1 MADLSFPLD
10 KPLSSLGIKSRLLH
24 LNGMLHAVRKWK
36 DPQADKAI
44 HLLVKDN
51 IGVAGF
57 PTSAGSYALKDLEL
71 PDAFCIQRLRRNPN
85 IDFFGKTHL
94 TELAGFVTSNVL
106 PYGYSELGGFGRN
119 PHGNFPCG
127 GSSAGSAIAVAAGFC
142 DAALGTETRGSL
154 MIPGFRNGVYSF
166 KPTRGLVS
174 RTGIIPLSSSFDAPG
189 VLTRNPALLKEVF
202 LSMIGVDPA
211 DDQSFELR
219 SKESKPSRKRIIL
232 CVNRSLG
239 EMELLQTK
247 LRSFLA
253 QLKLNGFEIIFID
266 LPEVSFDYKTISSTD
281 IRADITKFLHRYGS
295 DNEPRSFE
303 GLVECYRE
311 RPHAH
316 LYGMERLEDALAMP
330 QIEKSELKKLVQENV
345 AKARNGRA
353 LKKKVQ
359 RAETAIMIN
368 ILSVL
373 IYTSSFLFCN
383 TTNNPDVSKSAG
395 SIKPEAPNMI
405 RQIMPIPRPAKAG
418 VCLSAFSHWSIKMI
432 TNRAV
437 MQKSM
442 PSISHGISCPNIPP
456 KTEPIIQ

>member
-71 PDAFCIQRLRRNPN
+71 PDAFCIQRLRRNPT

-127 GSSAGSAIAVAAGFC
+127 GSSSGSAIAVAAGFC

-154 MIPGFRNGVYSF
+154 MIPGFRNGVFSF
-166 KPTRGLVS
+166 KPSRGLVS

-189 VLTRNPALLKEVF
+189 VLARNPEILREVF

-266 LPEVSFDYKTISSTD
+266 LPEVSFDYTTISSTD
-281 IRADITKFLHRYGS
+281 IRADITKFLHRYGP

-345 AKARNGRA
+345 AKARNLINSILDRYDADFVGFLNFVDWFSIGGGPSSTLPVSFETKPPISIMLGSRLGNDLA
-353 LKKKVQ
+353 LLDIVQ
-359 RAETAIMIN
+359 EF
-368 ILSVL
+368 SEV
-373 IYTSSFLFCN
+373 
-383 TTNNPDVSKSAG
+383 
-395 SIKPEAPNMI
+395 
-405 RQIMPIPRPAKAG
+405 AKA
-418 VCLSAFSHWSIKMI
+418 AQH
-432 TNRAV
+432 TDN
-437 MQKSM
+437 
-442 PSISHGISCPNIPP
+442 
-456 KTEPIIQ
+456 

>member
-127 GSSAGSAIAVAAGFC
+127 GSSSGSAIAVAAGFC

-154 MIPGFRNGVYSF
+154 MIPGFRNGVFSF
-166 KPTRGLVS
+166 KPSRGLVS
-174 RTGIIPLSSSFDAPG
+174 RSGIIPLSSSFDAPG
-189 VLTRNPALLKEVF
+189 VLARNPEILREVF

-281 IRADITKFLHRYGS
+281 IRADITKFLHRYGP

-345 AKARNGRA
+345 AKARNLINSILDRYDADFVGFLNFVDWFSIGGGPSSTLPVSFETKPPISIMLGSRLGNDLA
-353 LKKKVQ
+353 LLDIVQ
-359 RAETAIMIN
+359 EF
-368 ILSVL
+368 SEV
-373 IYTSSFLFCN
+373 
-383 TTNNPDVSKSAG
+383 
-395 SIKPEAPNMI
+395 
-405 RQIMPIPRPAKAG
+405 AKA
-418 VCLSAFSHWSIKMI
+418 AQH
-432 TNRAV
+432 TDN
-437 MQKSM
+437 
-442 PSISHGISCPNIPP
+442 
-456 KTEPIIQ
+456 

>member
-127 GSSAGSAIAVAAGFC
+127 GSSSGSAIAVAAGFC

-154 MIPGFRNGVYSF
+154 MIPGFRNGVFSF
-166 KPTRGLVS
+166 KPSRGLVS

-189 VLTRNPALLKEVF
+189 VLARNPEILREVF

-281 IRADITKFLHRYGS
+281 IRADITKFLHRYGP

-345 AKARNGRA
+345 AKARNLINSILDRYDADFVGFLNFVDWFSIGGGPSSTLPVSFETKPPISIMLGSRLGNDLA
-353 LKKKVQ
+353 LLDIVQ
-359 RAETAIMIN
+359 EFSEVAIAAQHTDN
-368 ILSVL
+368 
-373 IYTSSFLFCN
+373 
-383 TTNNPDVSKSAG
+383 
-395 SIKPEAPNMI
+395 
-405 RQIMPIPRPAKAG
+405 
-418 VCLSAFSHWSIKMI
+418 
-432 TNRAV
+432 
-437 MQKSM
+437 
-442 PSISHGISCPNIPP
+442 
-456 KTEPIIQ
+456 

>member
-127 GSSAGSAIAVAAGFC
+127 GSSSGSAIAVAAGFC

-154 MIPGFRNGVYSF
+154 MIPGFRNGVFSF
-166 KPTRGLVS
+166 KPSRGLVS

-189 VLTRNPALLKEVF
+189 VLARNPEILREVF

-281 IRADITKFLHRYGS
+281 IRADITKFLHRYGP

-303 GLVECYRE
+303 GLIECYRE

-345 AKARNGRA
+345 AKARNLINSILDRYDADFVGFLNFVDWFSIGGGPSSTLPVSFETKPPISIMLGSRLGNDLA
-353 LKKKVQ
+353 LLDIVQ
-359 RAETAIMIN
+359 EF
-368 ILSVL
+368 SEV
-373 IYTSSFLFCN
+373 
-383 TTNNPDVSKSAG
+383 
-395 SIKPEAPNMI
+395 
-405 RQIMPIPRPAKAG
+405 AKA
-418 VCLSAFSHWSIKMI
+418 AQH
-432 TNRAV
+432 TDN
-437 MQKSM
+437 
-442 PSISHGISCPNIPP
+442 
-456 KTEPIIQ
+456 

>member
-127 GSSAGSAIAVAAGFC
+127 GSSSGSAIAVAAGFC

-154 MIPGFRNGVYSF
+154 MIPGFRNGVFSF
-166 KPTRGLVS
+166 KPSRGLVS

-189 VLTRNPALLKEVF
+189 VLARNPEILREVF

-281 IRADITKFLHRYGS
+281 IRADITKFLHRYGP

-345 AKARNGRA
+345 AKARNLINSILDRYDADFVGFLNFVDWFSIGGGPSSTLPVSFETKPPISIMLGSRVGNDLA
-353 LKKKVQ
+353 LLDIVQ
-359 RAETAIMIN
+359 EF
-368 ILSVL
+368 SEV
-373 IYTSSFLFCN
+373 
-383 TTNNPDVSKSAG
+383 
-395 SIKPEAPNMI
+395 
-405 RQIMPIPRPAKAG
+405 AKA
-418 VCLSAFSHWSIKMI
+418 AQH
-432 TNRAV
+432 TDN
-437 MQKSM
+437 
-442 PSISHGISCPNIPP
+442 
-456 KTEPIIQ
+456 

>member
-1 MADLSFPLD
+1 
-10 KPLSSLGIKSRLLH
+10 
-24 LNGMLHAVRKWK
+24 
-36 DPQADKAI
+36 
-44 HLLVKDN
+44 
-51 IGVAGF
+51 
-57 PTSAGSYALKDLEL
+57 
-71 PDAFCIQRLRRNPN
+71 
-85 IDFFGKTHL
+85 
-94 TELAGFVTSNVL
+94 
-106 PYGYSELGGFGRN
+106 
-119 PHGNFPCG
+119 
-127 GSSAGSAIAVAAGFC
+127 
-142 DAALGTETRGSL
+142 

-232 CVNRSLG
+232 CVNRSLR

-345 AKARNGRA
+345 VKARNLINSILDRYDADFVGFLNFVDWFSIGGGPSSTLPVSFETKPPISIMLGSRVGNDLA
-353 LKKKVQ
+353 LLDIVQ
-359 RAETAIMIN
+359 EF
-368 ILSVL
+368 SEV
-373 IYTSSFLFCN
+373 
-383 TTNNPDVSKSAG
+383 
-395 SIKPEAPNMI
+395 
-405 RQIMPIPRPAKAG
+405 AKA
-418 VCLSAFSHWSIKMI
+418 AQH
-432 TNRAV
+432 TDN
-437 MQKSM
+437 
-442 PSISHGISCPNIPP
+442 
-456 KTEPIIQ
+456 

>member
-127 GSSAGSAIAVAAGFC
+127 GSSSGSAIAVSAGFC

-154 MIPGFRNGVYSF
+154 MIPGFRNGVFSF
-166 KPTRGLVS
+166 KPSRGLVS

-189 VLTRNPALLKEVF
+189 VLARNPEILREVF

-281 IRADITKFLHRYGS
+281 IRADITKFLHRYGP

-311 RPHAH
+311 RSHAH

-345 AKARNGRA
+345 AKARNLINSILDRYDADFVGFLNFVDWFSIGGGPSSTLPVSFETKPPISIMLGSRLGNDLA
-353 LKKKVQ
+353 LLDIVQ
-359 RAETAIMIN
+359 EF
-368 ILSVL
+368 SEV
-373 IYTSSFLFCN
+373 
-383 TTNNPDVSKSAG
+383 
-395 SIKPEAPNMI
+395 
-405 RQIMPIPRPAKAG
+405 AKA
-418 VCLSAFSHWSIKMI
+418 AQY
-432 TNRAV
+432 TDN
-437 MQKSM
+437 
-442 PSISHGISCPNIPP
+442 
-456 KTEPIIQ
+456 

>member
-127 GSSAGSAIAVAAGFC
+127 GSSSGSAIAVAAGFC

-154 MIPGFRNGVYSF
+154 MIPGFRNGVFSF
-166 KPTRGLVS
+166 KPSRGLVS

-189 VLTRNPALLKEVF
+189 VLARNPEILREVF

-281 IRADITKFLHRYGS
+281 IRADITKFLHRYGP

-345 AKARNGRA
+345 AKARNLINSILDRYDADFVGFLNFVYWFSIGGGPSSTLPVSFETKPPISIMLGSRLGNDLA
-353 LKKKVQ
+353 LLDIVQ
-359 RAETAIMIN
+359 EF
-368 ILSVL
+368 SEV
-373 IYTSSFLFCN
+373 
-383 TTNNPDVSKSAG
+383 
-395 SIKPEAPNMI
+395 
-405 RQIMPIPRPAKAG
+405 AKA
-418 VCLSAFSHWSIKMI
+418 AQH
-432 TNRAV
+432 TDN
-437 MQKSM
+437 
-442 PSISHGISCPNIPP
+442 
-456 KTEPIIQ
+456 

>member
-71 PDAFCIQRLRRNPN
+71 PDAVCIQRRRRNPN

-127 GSSAGSAIAVAAGFC
+127 GSSSGSAIAVAAGFC

-154 MIPGFRNGVYSF
+154 MIPGFRNGVFSF
-166 KPTRGLVS
+166 KPSRGLVS

-189 VLTRNPALLKEVF
+189 VLARNPVILREVF

-281 IRADITKFLHRYGS
+281 IRADITKFLHRYGP

-345 AKARNGRA
+345 AKARNLINSILDRYDADFVGFLNFVDWFSIGGGPSSTLPVSFETKPPISIMLGSRLGNDLA
-353 LKKKVQ
+353 LLDIVQ
-359 RAETAIMIN
+359 EF
-368 ILSVL
+368 SEV
-373 IYTSSFLFCN
+373 
-383 TTNNPDVSKSAG
+383 
-395 SIKPEAPNMI
+395 
-405 RQIMPIPRPAKAG
+405 AKA
-418 VCLSAFSHWSIKMI
+418 AQH
-432 TNRAV
+432 TDN
-437 MQKSM
+437 
-442 PSISHGISCPNIPP
+442 
-456 KTEPIIQ
+456 

>member
-127 GSSAGSAIAVAAGFC
+127 GSSSGSAIAVAAGFC

-154 MIPGFRNGVYSF
+154 MIPGFRNGVFSF
-166 KPTRGLVS
+166 KPSRGLVS

-189 VLTRNPALLKEVF
+189 VLARNPEILREVF

-281 IRADITKFLHRYGS
+281 IRADITKFLHRYGP

-345 AKARNGRA
+345 AKARNLINSILDRYDADFVGFLNFVDWFSIGGGPSSTLPVSFETKPPISIMLGSRLGNDLA
-353 LKKKVQ
+353 LLDIVQ
-359 RAETAIMIN
+359 EFSEVAEAAQHTDN
-368 ILSVL
+368 
-373 IYTSSFLFCN
+373 
-383 TTNNPDVSKSAG
+383 
-395 SIKPEAPNMI
+395 
-405 RQIMPIPRPAKAG
+405 
-418 VCLSAFSHWSIKMI
+418 
-432 TNRAV
+432 
-437 MQKSM
+437 
-442 PSISHGISCPNIPP
+442 
-456 KTEPIIQ
+456 